1 MAHQKSN
8 MEFWFDETGTRIPYN
23 RTTALERRMETKSG
37 KLLREA
43 KKLNKAL
50 TEYKEL
56 IRQESIELFE
66 AFMAEKEVKGEHKGN
81 FTWFNFDRSVK
92 IEVNVSERITFD
104 DLTITAAREKLDSF
118 IEANVNGKVDF
129 VKEMVNDAFKTSR
142 GQLDS
147 KKVMSLMKYRTK
159 IKDELFQTALNLI
172 EQAIRRPDSK
182 IYYRISELDAE
193 GKYQAIELNM
203 SNI

>member
-1 MAHQKSN
+1 MAQQKSTS
-8 MEFWFDETGTRIPYN
+8 EFWYDEAGTRIPYN
-23 RTTALERRMETKSG
+23 RTTPLERLMEIKAS
-37 KLLREA
+37 KLLKEA
-43 KKLNKAL
+43 KKHNESLKQ
-50 TEYKEL
+50 YKEL
-56 IRQESIELFE
+56 ISKESIEIFE
-66 AFMAEKEVKGEHKGN
+66 KFMADKDITKERKGN
-81 FTWFNFDRSVK
+81 FTWYNFDRSVK
-92 IEVNVSERITFD
+92 IEVNVNERITFD
-104 DLTITAAREKLDSF
+104 DMTITAAREKLDSF

-193 GKYQAIELNM
+193 GKYQAIELNL

>member
-8 MEFWFDETGTRIPYN
+8 MEFWFDEAGTRIPYN
-23 RTTALERRMETKSG
+23 RTTTLERRMETKSG

-56 IRQESIELFE
+56 IRKESIELFE
-66 AFMAEKEVKGEHKGN
+66 AFMEEKEVKGKRKGN

>member
-8 MEFWFDETGTRIPYN
+8 MEFWFDEAGTRIPYN
-23 RTTALERRMETKSG
+23 RTTTLERRMETKSG

-56 IRQESIELFE
+56 IRKESIELFE
-66 AFMAEKEVKGEHKGN
+66 AFMEEKEVKGERKGN

>member
-1 MAHQKSN
+1 MAQQKSKT
-8 MEFWFDETGTRIPYN
+8 EFWFDEAGTRIPYN
-23 RTTALERRMETKSG
+23 RTTALERRMEAKSG

-56 IRQESIELFE
+56 IRQESMELFE
-66 AFMAEKEVKGEHKGN
+66 AFMAEKEVKGERKGN

-92 IEVNVSERITFD
+92 IEVNVSERVTFD
-104 DLTITAAREKLDSF
+104 DLTITAARERLDAF
-118 IEANVNGKVDF
+118 IESNVTGKVEF
-129 VKEMVNDAFKTSR
+129 IKEMVNDAFKTSR

-147 KKVMSLMKYRTK
+147 KKVMGLMKYRVK
-159 IKDELFQTALNLI
+159 IKDADFHAALDLI
-172 EQAIRRPDSK
+172 EESIRRPESK
-182 IYYRISELDAE
+182 IYYRISERDKN
-193 GKYQAIELNM
+193 GQYNAIDLNF